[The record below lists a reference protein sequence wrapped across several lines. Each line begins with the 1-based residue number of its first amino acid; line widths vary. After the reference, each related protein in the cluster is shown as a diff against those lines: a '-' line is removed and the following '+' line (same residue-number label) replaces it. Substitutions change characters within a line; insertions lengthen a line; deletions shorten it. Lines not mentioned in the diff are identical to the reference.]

1 MPCGITMQTTNH
13 QPLITNFMASFVIA
27 GGHRLSGDIYPQG
40 AKNEV
45 LQIICA
51 TLLTA
56 EEVTVHNIPD
66 ILDVNNLIQLMRDMG
81 VSVSKKGIDTYSFQ
95 AANIDFA
102 YLESDAFLKKCSSLR
117 GSVMLVGPMVA
128 RFGKAMISKPGGDKI
143 GRRRLDTHFI
153 GIQNLGADF
162 VYNEERGIYEIS
174 AKQLH
179 GSYMLLDEASV
190 TGTANIV
197 MAAVLAKGKTTIY
210 NAACEPYVQQLCRM
224 LNRMGAKIEGIAS
237 NLLTIEGVDELHG
250 TEHTILPDMIEV
262 GSFIGMAAMTRS
274 ELTIKNVS
282 YENLGIIPD
291 SFRRLGIKMEQW
303 EDDIYVP
310 AQETYQIESFIDG
323 SIMTIADAPWPG
335 LTPDLLSVLLV
346 VATQAKGS
354 VLIHQKMFESRLFF
368 VDKLIDMGAQI
379 ILCDPHRAVVI
390 GHDHG
395 FKLRGGNMTSPDI
408 RAGIALLIAAMSAD
422 GISRIHNIEQ
432 IDRGYQNIEGR
443 LNALGAR
450 ITRIE

>member
-1 MPCGITMQTTNH
+1 
-13 QPLITNFMASFVIA
+13 MASFVIE

-56 EEVTVHNIPD
+56 DEVTVHNIPD